1 MKPSP
6 DLPPPNSRAVPTSA
20 STSGRATPRWRSAFA
35 ALTLR
40 GVAWAVS
47 SALIGAM
54 LLNPIFEIPFPV
66 LLGRTV
72 FVALTV
78 LLAFG
83 AARHWRW
90 GLMPQWVAQT
100 IAVGVTAPV
109 ATGLMYWLASGGDW
123 LAFVGDPGRVTGFAF
138 ISVSALVIGLV
149 LGLGTLLREREA
161 QARNLAL
168 AFELEREQL
177 ERAAVDARLAL
188 LTAQIEPHFLF
199 NTLAN
204 VQALVESG
212 SPQAAAVLRSL
223 IAYLRAALPRLH
235 EAGLPSLA
243 DELALVRAYLELM
256 HMRLPDRLRFEI
268 DIAAELMALR
278 FPPMAL
284 LTLVENAVRHGIDPS
299 EDGGTICVGGQFDDQ
314 GRVRLWVA
322 DSGVGIAESTRTG
335 TGLANLRGRL
345 QGLFGASAQLD
356 LSEQSPSGVRAEIS
370 FKPLSERVVA
380 T

>member
-1 MKPSP
+1 
-6 DLPPPNSRAVPTSA
+6 
-20 STSGRATPRWRSAFA
+20 
-35 ALTLR
+35 
-40 GVAWAVS
+40 
-47 SALIGAM
+47 
-54 LLNPIFEIPFPV
+54 
-66 LLGRTV
+66 
-72 FVALTV
+72 
-78 LLAFG
+78 
-83 AARHWRW
+83 
-90 GLMPQWVAQT
+90 MPQWVAQT